1 MEHIFPP
8 LTILAGNL
16 VAALVLAIVKDVVN
30 NLVWG
35 ETQVVLQKL
44 TVFHHPTRPETPHL
58 EITGR
63 RAGFAGYLLTL
74 LDLSPRV
81 TLTANGK
88 EIRKSTSSLHGH
100 TLDVV
105 PLSESISVQAESERS
120 MFWLLAAMVSLTG
133 GVASGLLMGV
143 GYTEKVLNGV
153 AWVVSSAIFLFAFY
167 QSHRF
172 QLIVHG
178 TLRAGVSFKPSI
190 LEGRAIQ
197 FKEVL
202 EATEVLVERIHESR
216 MLQGSPA
223 MAMGPAP
230 TMYVPTP
237 VPQVAGGGPQS
248 TKIVPPNMVPPAIV
262 TPTILPS
269 GNVPKSPP
277 MTPYVPAAGHAFD
290 DSDETLNE
298 IPFPP
303 IAPANA
309 PAANQPQAPVRA
321 NTGTVEYG
329 EDQPAFEAEPAAWNG
344 PEPGTSDSIQL
355 RQAITRSATGMF
367 LGVTGKIQGMED
379 DEDELDSVD
388 SDSAVPPHRG
398 TVSWEEHADKTQ
410 DEMRAE
416 AELADL
422 KRSRPKRGEAKFRLR
437 DLMRRFPQTEAAN
450 KARRM
455 LERLESGQ

>member
-1 MEHIFPP
+1 MELIFPA
-8 LTILAGNL
+8 LTILATN
-16 VAALVLAIVKDVVN
+16 VIAALVLAIVKDVVN
-30 NLVWG
+30 NLAWG
-35 ETQVVLQKL
+35 ETQLVLQKL
-44 TVFHHPTRPETPHL
+44 AVNHRPIRMESPHL
-58 EITGR
+58 EISGR
-63 RAGFAGYLLTL
+63 RAGFIGYLLTL
-74 LDLSPRV
+74 FDLSPKV
-81 TLTANGK
+81 TLTANSK

-100 TLDVV
+100 ALDVV
-105 PLSESISVQAESERS
+105 PISENISIAAESQRS
-120 MFWLLAAMVSLTG
+120 LFWLLVALASLTG
-133 GVASGLLMGV
+133 GVANGLLMGD
-143 GYTEKVLNGV
+143 GYPQKVLNGM
-153 AWVVSSAIFLFAFY
+153 AWIASAGIYLFAFY

-197 FKEVL
+197 FQEVL
-202 EATEVLVERIHESR
+202 EAVEILADRIQESR
-216 MLQGSPA
+216 SFQGRPA
-223 MAMGPAP
+223 AALGSAATTYAP
-230 TMYVPTP
+230 VG
-237 VPQVAGGGPQS
+237 VPQTPAGVSPS
-248 TKIVPPNMVPPAIV
+248 TKIMPPDLV

-269 GNVPKSPP
+269 SNVPKPQPVSPFA
-277 MTPYVPAAGHAFD
+277 PAAQQAFP

-298 IPFPP
+298 IPFP
-303 IAPANA
+303 AK
-309 PAANQPQAPVRA
+309 PAANASPGKTPERQ

-329 EDQPAFEAEPAAWNG
+329 EDQPAFDAEPAIWNG

-355 RQAITRSATGMF
+355 RQSITRSATGMF
-367 LGVTGKIQGMED
+367 LGVTGKITDMDD
-379 DEDELDSVD
+379 DEELVDDD
-388 SDSAVPPHRG
+388 SDHAVPTHRG